1 MDQYIE
7 YMKDT
12 IIETITHT
20 TDTEML
26 QLVYGLLMENKSNQV
41 EYPSAS

>member
-7 YMKDT
+7 YMKST

-20 TDTEML
+20 TDTKML
-26 QLVYGLLMENKSNQV
+26 QIVYGLLMEDKTNQV